1 MREINIDEL
10 KNLPVGTTVKCEWY
24 NKDDNYLRK
33 TEYIT
38 ILDTTTYKDN
48 HVILWDGSNRHH
60 LNTFIDVTTR
70 TAEQLDTVGYKLS
83 VIETPYE
90 KIWND
95 LKEEIN
101 SNIHYL
107 KDKDKYWPKEDK
119 ERFICTYK
127 NTLEIIRR
135 LEKENRINVD
145 FFVKK

>member
-10 KNLPVGTTVKCEWY
+10 KNLPIGTTVKCEWY

-48 HVILWDGSNRHH
+48 HVILWDGSDRHH

-70 TAEQLDTVGYKLS
+70 MAEQFDTVGYKLS

-90 KIWND
+90 QMWNE
-95 LKEEIN
+95 LTQLIRRNKEYFNNPSEFNLLTLHEQSEEI
-101 SNIHYL
+101 
-107 KDKDKYWPKEDK
+107 
-119 ERFICTYK
+119 K
-127 NTLEIIRR
+127 NYNFLVNVVNEIESRC
-135 LEKENRINVD
+135 K
-145 FFVKK
+145 